1 MVSQKI
7 TAPESDD
14 QNLFLELHRLDRPGG
29 SAFVLDAHEAG
40 DVVELTAEVPGVR
53 DQDIEVNLDGNLLTI
68 RVEKNAPDESKRTH
82 FSERS
87 YGRLERSIQL
97 PFAPDGKNVT
107 AEVENGVLTLR
118 FPRVEAERS
127 HRIAVGGAQPE
138 TPPERRAIGSSW
150 EKKLTSEEPLTLT
163 NVAST
168 GAARP
173 GPAAPPKSPPAQ

>member
-7 TAPESDD
+7 AAPETGD
-14 QNLFLELHRLDRPGG
+14 QSVFLELHKLDQSGG
-29 SAFVLDAHEAG
+29 AAFVLDAHEAG
-40 DVVELTAEVPGVR
+40 NVVELTAEVPGVR

-68 RVEKNAPDESKRTH
+68 RVEKRAPDEGKRTH

-97 PFAPDGKNVT
+97 PFAPDGKSVT
-107 AEVENGVLTLR
+107 ANVDNGVLTLR
-118 FPRVEAERS
+118 FPRVEAERT

-163 NVAST
+163 NVAGT

-173 GPAAPPKSPPAQ
+173 APTTPPQSPPAQ